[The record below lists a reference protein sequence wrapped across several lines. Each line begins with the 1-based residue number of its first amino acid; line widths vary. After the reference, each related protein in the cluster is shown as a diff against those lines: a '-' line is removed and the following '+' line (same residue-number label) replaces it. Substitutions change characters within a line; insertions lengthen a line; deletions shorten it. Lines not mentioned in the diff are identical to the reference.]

1 MEETLNREVPKD
13 IGPCVSGVDGQD
25 GVNTET
31 VSLSNLSE
39 LTNFPEDFLKKEL
52 LLKDD
57 KEISIEDL
65 RAKVLHYLDDTF
77 ELLKK

>member
-1 MEETLNREVPKD
+1 MEETLNREEPQKV
-13 IGPCVSGVDGQD
+13 GPCASSVGDQD
-25 GVNTET
+25 EVNTET

-52 LLKDD
+52 LLKDN